1 LEFLRAALKNH
12 PDIQGI
18 HINNSE
24 YLISQY
30 ADDSTIIL
38 ENDEKSLNATLGL
51 LNYFSDCSGLRTN
64 FDKTEAIWIGAK
76 RSCVE
81 TIKTIKNIRWNFDGQ
96 FKVLGIKYDLNKAE
110 FWADN
115 FKEKIITIKKLLGN
129 WALRNLS
136 LL

>member
-1 LEFLRAALKNH
+1 MFGEKKILQLNMLGISQCSTQDH

-51 LNYFSDCSGLRTN
+51 LNYFSDCSGLRAN

-76 RSCVE
+76 RGCVE
-81 TIKTIKNIRWNFDGQ
+81 TIKAIKNIRWNFYGK
-96 FKVLGIKYDLNKAE
+96 F
-110 FWADN
+110 
-115 FKEKIITIKKLLGN
+115 
-129 WALRNLS
+129 
-136 LL
+136 

>member
-1 LEFLRAALKNH
+1 MGFRLCDPISPYLFILCLEFLRAALKNH

-51 LNYFSDCSGLRTN
+51 LNYFSDCSGLRAN
-64 FDKTEAIWIGAK
+64 LDKTEAK
-76 RSCVE
+76 
-81 TIKTIKNIRWNFDGQ
+81 
-96 FKVLGIKYDLNKAE
+96 FKFE
-110 FWADN
+110 
-115 FKEKIITIKKLLGN
+115 
-129 WALRNLS
+129 S
-136 LL
+136 